1 MRHLLGIAELTETEL
16 SAVLDRTAK
25 IAQGAIF
32 SFAQPVALAFYE
44 PSTRTEMSF
53 VRACQMVGASVLRL
67 LPERA
72 SVVKGEG
79 PEETLHTLRAIGA
92 RVLVVRSGEPLLP
105 HRLSELGVAV
115 VNAGDGCH
123 EHPTQALAD
132 LVALQRAVGAVRGLR
147 VLVVGDHLHSR
158 VSRSTVRLLSQQG
171 AKVELAGPPDL
182 LPEGFAEML
191 GADHCPDL
199 EQGLSRADVVMALR
213 IQQERMGQ
221 TVVADLGAYRR
232 QWGITQERYLG
243 LRQVPWLMH
252 PGPANLGVEID
263 SELVDGTKSLIRSQV
278 TSGTQVRAA
287 VLSLLGEEVA

>member
-1 MRHLLGIAELTETEL
+1 LE
-16 SAVLDRTAK
+16 RTDQ

-32 SFAQPVALAFYE
+32 SFAQPVALVFYE

-53 VRACQMVGASVLRL
+53 VRACQMVGAPVLRL

-72 SVVKGEG
+72 SVLKGEG
-79 PEETLHTLRAIGA
+79 PDETVRTLGAIGA
-92 RVLVVRSGEPLLP
+92 RVLVMRTAEPLLP
-105 HRLSELGVAV
+105 HRLSELGMAV

-132 LVALQRAVGAVRGLR
+132 LVALRRTVGEVRGLK

-158 VSRSTVRLLSQQG
+158 VSRSTVALLSRQG
-171 AKVELAGPPDL
+171 AEVELAGPPDL

-191 GADHCPDL
+191 GARRCVDL
-199 EQGLSRADVVMALR
+199 DQALAEVDVVMALR

-221 TVVADLGAYRR
+221 TVVADLAAYRR
-232 QWGITQERYLG
+232 QWGITAERYFSLG
-243 LRQVPWLMH
+243 HPPWLMH

-263 SELVDGTKSLIRSQV
+263 PELADASRSLIRIQV
-278 TSGTQVRAA
+278 TCGTQVRAA
-287 VLSLLGEEVA
+287 VLSLIGEEVA